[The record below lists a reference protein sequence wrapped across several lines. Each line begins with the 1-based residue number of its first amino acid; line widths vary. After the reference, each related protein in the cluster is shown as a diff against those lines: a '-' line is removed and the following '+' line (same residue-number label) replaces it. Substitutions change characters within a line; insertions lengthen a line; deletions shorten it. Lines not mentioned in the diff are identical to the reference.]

1 MDNDLKQK
9 IFDLLVGS
17 DNAFKT
23 AIGGRLYY
31 FENTDTT
38 ITYPYVVYQVVS
50 GDLDRDSGTKY
61 EDVVIQFSIYSN
73 NLSSSE
79 VNDIGKEL
87 DDLFNECEN
96 NLSLTNWYVL
106 SVDRITVPREIRTL
120 LNNWQWSADYKIQ
133 LQKK

>member
-1 MDNDLKQK
+1 VDNDLKQK